1 MKHVVFSFIFP
12 TWAAMQ
18 VTVRFENL
26 GKVFFEKRE
35 KMREKT
41 CNEASSQSNGSF
53 HGDAQSAGS

>member
-1 MKHVVFSFIFP
+1 
-12 TWAAMQ
+12 MQ

>member
-26 GKVFFEKRE
+26 GKVFFEKKGE
-35 KMREKT
+35 
-41 CNEASSQSNGSF
+41 N
-53 HGDAQSAGS
+53 AGKDVQRGV